1 MSLLAAAQSRPHVE
15 VNCVSCLCACP
26 CVPAALLSISEQCP
40 ALQNLNISGVKK
52 VSDVGIRYL
61 SQGCVRLQNLDLTGV
76 FLVTDGKARDFGL
89 EGLQVRH
96 TAFVQCSSPGPTS
109 PCHRALAAPC
119 SNTIAWCRGWCHT
132 RTYYAVFCVV
142 GTEHP

>member
-96 TAFVQCSSPGPTS
+96 TAFIQCS
-109 PCHRALAAPC
+109 
-119 SNTIAWCRGWCHT
+119 
-132 RTYYAVFCVV
+132 
-142 GTEHP
+142 